1 MGIMSKSNIKINNSL
16 INKHKYSSFSIFL
29 FQFLIFLSLIH
40 NSLSVTF
47 SFPKAITLN
56 NGNIF
61 IIHKLGIDV
70 YTSNLK
76 TLIFNVKEFAS
87 SEQISNEQT
96 LAKVIIKTFR
106 DDEDDNNLIF
116 CFIINKIYI
125 FESNGAIFYE
135 EASNSIISNFVGS
148 YYDLSLVEKSG
159 NKYYYIIGFVNSQ
172 SQAAFFRFEFD
183 YDIKANTLK
192 NTMSPFRLVKGSEES
207 GIANYGLTCE
217 ILNDDST
224 QSKNIS
230 PKNVF
235 DPQEF
240 MKSNNFSQIQ
250 ITFDGVKHHHNETRY
265 LKTDRKPTYDRIL
278 SNVDNLVST
287 MPDSCQISLRI
298 NIDRANAN
306 DFQVMWD
313 FFNKQVS

>member
-192 NTMSPFRLVKGSEES
+192 NTMSPFIIVSLYIS
-207 GIANYGLTCE
+207 
-217 ILNDDST
+217 
-224 QSKNIS
+224 SKNLKGIILILCS
-230 PKNVF
+230 PF
-235 DPQEF
+235 SMLCIPL
-240 MKSNNFSQIQ
+240 KSIINFGSIACEVRP
-250 ITFDGVKHHHNETRY
+250 IIYK
-265 LKTDRKPTYDRIL
+265 
-278 SNVDNLVST
+278 
-287 MPDSCQISLRI
+287 I
-298 NIDRANAN
+298 NISIIIS
-306 DFQVMWD
+306 
-313 FFNKQVS
+313 FFLSLLSHFINLNLNT